1 MIDFG
6 KLSAQLH
13 KGKIINPTEI
23 FMSLPEKSAKYAY
36 LRNVQAEV
44 LDQWFLQRDRK
55 DNIIKMNTGSGKTTV
70 ALLILKSCLN
80 EHGGHA
86 AYVVPDNYLVGQVI
100 REAQELGIH
109 ATTSE
114 TDINFITGESI
125 LIINIQKLFNGKSVF
140 GMRTSGNIQLD
151 YILIDDVHA
160 CVDDVK
166 AQFMIKVT
174 RDSNIA
180 KQLFALYKDDLRL
193 QNEKS
198 FFYIFEGDPCS
209 SSIMVPFWRVYETKS
224 ELLAILQS
232 HKDEKEI
239 MFNYP
244 LLGDLL
250 AFCNCVFS
258 YKGVEIE
265 PYAIPIHKISSFCNA
280 TRRIFMSAT
289 LCDDSQL
296 VSTFDI
302 NVSDTS
308 EAITPKQAN
317 DIGDRMIL
325 FPQAYSPFITDDDIK
340 RKILEYSQRVNV
352 VVIVP
357 SDYRSRYWRD
367 ITENVFSA
375 INIKSGIEL
384 IKSSSSGL
392 YVLVNKYDGIDL
404 PDNACR
410 IIVLDGVPDARTSVE
425 RMKENYLQGSM
436 DAIRNKIQKIEQG
449 MGRGVR
455 SNNDYCGVII
465 MGAPL
470 IQILYSPKSKDFF
483 SNATK
488 KQFEVSNILAQDLK
502 GKSIDE
508 IFDVLDYCIT
518 QNADWVT
525 ISKSA
530 LSDLNY
536 DKNLRIDQSQIVL
549 RKAFDNAVLHNNLE
563 NSKQLICDEVN
574 QTTDP
579 IKKGY
584 LMFEEAKYCQFRSP
598 VEAQRILVS
607 AQQFNHHIQK
617 PINGVSNY
625 NYAKRIKPQAEKIL
639 EYFTDNDINSY
650 IVELNAVADALVFA
664 QSSYKKFENSMARLG
679 ELLGWIGTRI
689 TDGIGPDVLWYFGN
703 LQYAVIEC
711 KNEAVSDTISKT
723 YCGQLLSSVS
733 WFEEK
738 FEPDCSCI
746 PVIVHPSNVF
756 DKYASP
762 AGNFRVI
769 NGEKLL
775 LLKTKLQDFCK
786 AIATDGSFK
795 DLQQLTQLL
804 NAFSLTPEKFFACYS
819 VSFVKEQ

>member
-1 MIDFG
+1 M
-6 KLSAQLH
+6 
-13 KGKIINPTEI
+13 
-23 FMSLPEKSAKYAY
+23 
-36 LRNVQAEV
+36 
-44 LDQWFLQRDRK
+44 
-55 DNIIKMNTGSGKTTV
+55 
-70 ALLILKSCLN
+70 
-80 EHGGHA
+80 
-86 AYVVPDNYLVGQVI
+86 
-100 REAQELGIH
+100 
-109 ATTSE
+109 
-114 TDINFITGESI
+114 
-125 LIINIQKLFNGKSVF
+125 
-140 GMRTSGNIQLD
+140 
-151 YILIDDVHA
+151 
-160 CVDDVK
+160 
-166 AQFMIKVT
+166 
-174 RDSNIA
+174 
-180 KQLFALYKDDLRL
+180 
-193 QNEKS
+193 
-198 FFYIFEGDPCS
+198 
-209 SSIMVPFWRVYETKS
+209 
-224 ELLAILQS
+224 
-232 HKDEKEI
+232 
-239 MFNYP
+239 
-244 LLGDLL
+244 
-250 AFCNCVFS
+250 
-258 YKGVEIE
+258 
-265 PYAIPIHKISSFCNA
+265 
-280 TRRIFMSAT
+280 
-289 LCDDSQL
+289 
-296 VSTFDI
+296 
-302 NVSDTS
+302 
-308 EAITPKQAN
+308 
-317 DIGDRMIL
+317 
-325 FPQAYSPFITDDDIK
+325 
-340 RKILEYSQRVNV
+340 
-352 VVIVP
+352 
-357 SDYRSRYWRD
+357 
-367 ITENVFSA
+367 
-375 INIKSGIEL
+375 
-384 IKSSSSGL
+384 
-392 YVLVNKYDGIDL
+392 VNKYDGIDL

>member
-1 MIDFG
+1 MINFG

-23 FMSLPEKSAKYAY
+23 FMSLPEKNTKYAY

-44 LDQWFLQRDRK
+44 LDQWFQQRDSK

-86 AYVVPDNYLVGQVI
+86 AYVVPDNYLVDQVI
-100 REAQELGIH
+100 TEAKELGIH

-114 TDINFITGESI
+114 KDMNFITGESI

-140 GMRTSGNIQLD
+140 GMKISGNIQLD

-166 AQFMIKVT
+166 DQFIIKVT

-180 KQLFALYKDDLRL
+180 KELFDLYKDDLKL
-193 QNEKS
+193 QNEKA
-198 FFYIFEGDPCS
+198 FLDICEGDSCS
-209 SSIMVPFWRVYETKS
+209 SSIMVPFWRIYETKS
-224 ELLAILQS
+224 DLLAILQS
-232 HKDEKEI
+232 HKDDKEI

-250 AFCNCVFS
+250 EFCNCVFS

-289 LCDDSQL
+289 LCDDSHL

-302 NVSDTS
+302 NVDTRK
-308 EAITPKQAN
+308 AITPKQAN

-340 RKILEYSQRVNV
+340 CKILEYSQRVNV

-357 SDYRSRYWRD
+357 SDYRSKYWSD

-375 INIKSGIEL
+375 INIKKGIEL
-384 IKSSSSGL
+384 IKSSSVGL

-410 IIVLDGVPDARTSVE
+410 IIVLDGVPDSRTSVE

-436 DAIRNKIQKIEQG
+436 DTVRNKIQKIEQG

-455 SNNDYCGVII
+455 SSNDYCGVII

-488 KQFEVSNILAQDLK
+488 KQFEVSSILAQDLK
-502 GKSIDE
+502 EKSIDE

-530 LSDLNY
+530 LSDINY
-536 DKNLRIDQSQIVL
+536 DKDLIIDQSQIVL
-549 RKAFDNAVLHNNLE
+549 RKAFNNAVLHNNLE

-584 LMFEEAKYCQFRSP
+584 LMFEEAKYCQFRNP

-607 AQQFNHHIQK
+607 AQQFNHHVQK
-617 PINGVSNY
+617 PIKGVSNY
-625 NYAKRIKPQAEKIL
+625 DYVKRIKPQAEKIL
-639 EYFTDNDINSY
+639 DYFTNNDINSY
-650 IVELNAVADALVFA
+650 IVELNAIVDSLVFA
-664 QSSYKKFENSMARLG
+664 KSSYKKFENSMARLG
-679 ELLGWIGTRI
+679 ELLGWKGMRI

-703 LQYAVIEC
+703 SQYAVIEC
-711 KNEAVSDTISKT
+711 KNEATSETISKT
-723 YCGQLLSSVS
+723 YCEQLLSSVS
-733 WFEEK
+733 WFKEK
-738 FEPDCSCI
+738 FESDFSCI
-746 PVIVHPSNVF
+746 PVIVHPSKVF

-762 AGNFRVI
+762 AGDFRVI
-769 NGEKLL
+769 NNEKLF
-775 LLKTKLQDFCK
+775 LLKTKLYDFCK

-795 DLQQLTQLL
+795 DLQQLTKLL
-804 NAFSLTPEKFFACYS
+804 NDFSLTPEKFFLCYS
-819 VSFVKEQ
+819 VSFTKKQ